1 MLSSIHCNRVSL
13 FPVNKSMQYTTVVSR
28 FFYLLALI
36 VLLAGSTPSAAD
48 PNDQKADRVIV
59 KKEQRVLMLM
69 REGRVLFS
77 FDIVLGGAPDG
88 DKLEEG
94 DWRTPEGRYIID
106 WRNPDSR
113 FHKSLHIS
121 YPSPKDRQESAAE
134 GVDPG
139 GMIMIHGYPP
149 EAVTNPEKYGD
160 QDWTDGCIALQNED
174 MDIVWSAVDD
184 GTPIEILP

>member
-1 MLSSIHCNRVSL
+1 MEDDPITATVMIL
-13 FPVNKSMQYTTVVSR
+13 F
-28 FFYLLALI
+28 L
-36 VLLAGSTPSAAD
+36 LLAGFVLPAGSTIAIAETASR
-48 PNDQKADRVIV
+48 KADQVIV
-59 KKEQRVLMLM
+59 KKEERILMLM
-69 REGRVLFS
+69 RGDRVLFT
-77 FDIVLGGAPDG
+77 FDIVLGGQPEG

-113 FHKSLHIS
+113 FYKSLHIS
-121 YPSPKDRQESAAE
+121 YPSPADRQESAAE

-149 EAVTNPEKYGD
+149 EAKTNPAKYGD

-174 MDIVWSAVDD
+174 MDIVWSFVDD
-184 GTPIEILP
+184 GTPIEIWP